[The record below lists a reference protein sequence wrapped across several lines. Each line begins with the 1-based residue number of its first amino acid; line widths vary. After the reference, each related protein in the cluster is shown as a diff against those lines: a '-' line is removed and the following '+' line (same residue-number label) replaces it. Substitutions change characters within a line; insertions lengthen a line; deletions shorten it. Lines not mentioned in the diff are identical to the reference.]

1 MQAAL
6 QRQPWEPI
14 PDAWDAQADPDT
26 SDNDSDSEALDGE
39 AAGEQLAEFLFS
51 MLWSGKM

>member
-51 MLWSGKM
+51 MLWS